1 MADRLQPWRN
11 WYKTA
16 RWEKLRQATFLRDLF
31 TCRMSGCGRIEGD
44 TSKLVCDH
52 IDPHRGDERKFFDPE
67 NLQTLCKTCHDTV
80 KRREEQ
86 ATKHQ
91 QGVWY

>member
-1 MADRLQPWRN
+1 MAEHRAPWHK

-16 RWEKLRQATFLRDLF
+16 RWEKLRQATFLRDRY
-31 TCRMSGCGRIEGD
+31 TCKECGCLEGD

-52 IDPHRGDERKFFDPE
+52 VKPHRGNEALFFDPL
-67 NLQTLCKTCHDTV
+67 NLQTLCKSCHDTV
-80 KRREEQ
+80 KRKQEQ
-86 ATKHQ
+86 TTKHQ